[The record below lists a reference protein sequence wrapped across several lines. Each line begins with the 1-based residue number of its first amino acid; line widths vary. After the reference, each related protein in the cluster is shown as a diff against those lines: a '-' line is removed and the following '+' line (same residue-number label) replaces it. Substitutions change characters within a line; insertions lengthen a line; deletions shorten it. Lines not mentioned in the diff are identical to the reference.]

1 MSARKAIAMISGGLD
16 STLALALV
24 KRQGI
29 EVKAINFYTGLC
41 ITETQRRKGGRPDGS
56 VPQNEALRAAA
67 DLEVDIEYVDV
78 SEQGYL
84 DLIVNPRYGYGA
96 NANPCVDCRI
106 FMMRKAREIMER
118 EGASFVFTGEVL
130 GQRPKSQ
137 RRDTLRAVEKESG
150 LTGRLVRPL
159 SARLLEPSIPE
170 REGILDRSLLLDISG
185 RSRQRQI
192 RLARELGIAEWP
204 QPAGGCCYLTD
215 ESFSRKFFDVLD
227 SREAAGEERRIR
239 KEDLVLLS
247 TGRHLRLSPT
257 VKMVVGRSELE
268 NAVLD
273 VLRRRARP
281 GGGPGPERP
290 GRAGRGHAHLGG
302 AAAGRPDRGP
312 LRQGA
317 GAPRGGDRLD
327 RGRGLRGPAGRAG
340 AGRGPHRVD
349 ADLSARARARSPAF
363 AAFTSSTPRRQGAL
377 TGFDSPS

>member
-41 ITETQRRKGGRPDGS
+41 ITETQRRKGGRPDGTM
-56 VPQNEALRAAA
+56 PQNEALRAAA

-192 RLARELGIAEWP
+192 RLAREMGIAEWP

-227 SREAAGEERRIR
+227 AREAAGEERRIR

-257 VKMVVGRSELE
+257 VKMMVGRSELE

-273 VLRRRARP
+273 SYGEGRARVAARDLN
-281 GGGPGPERP
+281 GPVALVEGTSTWEERQLAARIVARYGKGKDHPEVAVEWLEDGVVETFTVTP
-290 GRAGRGHAHLGG
+290 EK
-302 AAAGRPDRGP
+302 DE
-312 LRQGA
+312 
-317 GAPRGGDRLD
+317 
-327 RGRGLRGPAGRAG
+327 
-340 AGRGPHRVD
+340 
-349 ADLSARARARSPAF
+349 ARIESMRI
-363 AAFTSSTPRRQGAL
+363 
-377 TGFDSPS
+377 